1 MLTFDEI
8 SQMDK
13 VTAQAHL
20 DVVTKNPNL
29 DLSIIEHPELLTDI
43 DNLANELLWLEDRL
57 QYIEQCEIARRANE
71 IKLARKYN
79 EELS

>member
-20 DVVTKNPNL
+20 DVVTKNPDL
-29 DLSIIEHPELLTDI
+29 DRNVIGNAKLWAQAD
-43 DNLANELLWLEDRL
+43 DLANELLWLEDRL